1 MVSLGRIA
9 KNNHLIYTFVYTVK
23 NTQANVVKVK
33 VMEQIPTS
41 SDEKLKV
48 SSLLV
53 EITLSLTHFP
63 FSSPL
68 GCCSTTRIKETKS
81 PSPIPLRLLP
91 PERGQQC

>member
-41 SDEKLKV
+41 SDDKLKV
-48 SSLLV
+48 SSLLLENSLSV
-53 EITLSLTHFP
+53 SLTHSSFL
-63 FSSPL
+63 FS
-68 GCCSTTRIKETKS
+68 I
-81 PSPIPLRLLP
+81 RLLFSN
-91 PERGQQC
+91 QN

>member
-1 MVSLGRIA
+1 MISLGRIA
-9 KNNHLIYTFVYTVK
+9 KYNHLIYTFVYTVK

-53 EITLSLTHFP
+53 ESSLSLCLSNSLFL
-63 FSSPL
+63 S
-68 GCCSTTRIKETKS
+68 
-81 PSPIPLRLLP
+81 LLH
-91 PERGQQC
+91 

>member
-1 MVSLGRIA
+1 MFDRLRILCTPSLIYIQYTIALTFNCFLGRIA
-9 KNNHLIYTFVYTVK
+9 KNNHLIYTFMYTVK

-53 EITLSLTHFP
+53 ETSLSICLSNSLFLSLHH
-63 FSSPL
+63 
-68 GCCSTTRIKETKS
+68 
-81 PSPIPLRLLP
+81 
-91 PERGQQC
+91 

>member
-9 KNNHLIYTFVYTVK
+9 KYNHLIYTFVYTVK

-48 SSLLV
+48 SNLLV
-53 EITLSLTHFP
+53 ESSLSVSLTHFSFL
-63 FSSPL
+63 FS
-68 GCCSTTRIKETKS
+68 I
-81 PSPIPLRLLP
+81 RLLFSN
-91 PERGQQC
+91 QN

>member
-53 EITLSLTHFP
+53 ESSLSVSLTH
-63 FSSPL
+63 SSFL
-68 GCCSTTRIKETKS
+68 FFI
-81 PSPIPLRLLP
+81 RLLFSN
-91 PERGQQC
+91 QN